1 LEIEDKEVKKHE
13 YLRSWKT
20 LNDLKGDKKT
30 RSRHSLG
37 GRNASPY
44 RHIPYHK
51 GLGFI
56 GISEWDN
63 DDRFCHLTTYSKPYQ
78 ISRYG
83 GGMHLCTILFGLPF
97 IFCYS
102 HFQNQRTYSFGFL
115 KIFKNGQFKVSSR
128 FFDRFFDF

>member
-1 LEIEDKEVKKHE
+1 L
-13 YLRSWKT
+13 
-20 LNDLKGDKKT
+20 
-30 RSRHSLG
+30 
-37 GRNASPY
+37 
-44 RHIPYHK
+44 
-51 GLGFI
+51 
-56 GISEWDN
+56 EWDS

-97 IFCYS
+97 IFWYS

-128 FFDRFFDF
+128 FFDRSLIFENRQLGLCSFDRFFWFLEPVV